1 MDPQRLNQIVERFS
15 RMRVVVLGDFF
26 LDKYMV
32 TDPAIAERSIETGLE
47 ARQVVEIRCSPG
59 AAGTVTNNL
68 SALGI
73 GRIDALGV
81 IGDDGQGY
89 ELLRG
94 LHATRVGTDMLLQEQ
109 SRFTPTYTKPMSRT
123 AQGEVELER
132 LDIKNRAALPHSV
145 EDELIGKLTRIVH
158 HSGERRTADGA
169 DAIIVLDQ
177 VEERNCGVVTDRVR
191 AALQSLGEE
200 RPDVPIFADSRVRI
214 GEFRSVLIKPNQF
227 EAARAELGDD
237 VAEVPRE
244 VGERCGLAM
253 AARTRRTA
261 FVTLGAEGILVCES
275 AGTATHVPAVRV
287 AGPIDIC
294 GAGDSTTAGIVSALC
309 SGATHAEAAF
319 VGTLCASITIRKI
332 GTTGTASPDELREAA
347 AALAS

>member
-1 MDPQRLNQIVERFS
+1 MDLHRLNQIVDRFPD
-15 RMRVVVLGDFF
+15 MRVVVLGDFF
-26 LDKYMV
+26 LDKYMI

-89 ELLRG
+89 ELMRG
-94 LHATRVGTDMLLQEQ
+94 LHATRVSTDLLIQEP
-109 SRFTPTYTKPMSRT
+109 SRFTPTYTKPMKRT
-123 AQGEVELER
+123 PAGEVEMER
-132 LDIKNRAALPHSV
+132 LDIKNRAALP
-145 EDELIGKLTRIVH
+145 EEIENELIARLTRIVR
-158 HSGERRTADGA
+158 HSGAHRTEDGA

-191 AALQSLGEE
+191 ETLAQLGAE
-200 RPDVPIFADSRVRI
+200 RPEVPIFADSRVRI
-214 GEFRSVLIKPNQF
+214 GEFRTVLIKPNQF

-237 VAEVPRE
+237 VTEVPRE
-244 VGERCGLAM
+244 VGERCGVAM
-253 AARTRRTA
+253 AKRNERAV
-261 FVTLGAEGILVCES
+261 FVTLGPEGILVSEPGGEV
-275 AGTATHVPAVRV
+275 AHAPARKV

-309 SGATHAEAAF
+309 SGASHAEAAF
-319 VGTLCASITIRKI
+319 VGNLCASVTIRKI
-332 GTTGTASPDELREAA
+332 GTTGTASPDELREA
-347 AALAS
+347 LVG